1 MNLRSTVLF
10 APHSHLQVGVA
21 MPSWVQISQIDK
33 FKDNSDADHNAH
45 HVSAQVGLILRYV
58 WSSFGFICAFWM

>member
-45 HVSAQVGLILRYV
+45 G
-58 WSSFGFICAFWM
+58 